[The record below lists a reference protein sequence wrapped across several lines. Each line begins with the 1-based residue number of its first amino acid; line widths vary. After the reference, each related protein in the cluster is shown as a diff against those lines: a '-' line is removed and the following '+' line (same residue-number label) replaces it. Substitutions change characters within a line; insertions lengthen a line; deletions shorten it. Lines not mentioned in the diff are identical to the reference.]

1 MNNLTPSDQTMYLKK
16 KDKGIWWNFKKRL
29 LIEKLYSPI
38 GIGLLVLLAGVIAVG
53 IAKFGVVGGALILG
67 MIVGLPSIYC
77 IVAFPRFGIIVLIVV
92 AYLLFYFGRLGVEGP
107 IGVVADGIQALLI
120 LGTLWRLKRHRD
132 WEIFKG
138 PVSTIIL
145 IWIGYNILQ
154 LGNPSAVSRLAWLYT
169 IRSVAL
175 VMISYFVFVYNIRSI
190 NYVRLIFKIWL
201 ALSLYAALYGMKQE
215 YIGFSAAEDAY
226 LHSDPEI
233 AGLLF
238 IAGHWRKFSIFSDPV
253 AFAYNMSMAA
263 TFCIALLAG
272 KFPGWK
278 KIILALLS
286 ILFLVAMLFSGTRGA
301 YVLVPAALLLLAILN
316 YNKKVLL
323 YTGIA
328 AVFFVVMVNVPTGD
342 PNLLRFQ
349 TAFKPND
356 DPSYK
361 LRKYNQKRIQP
372 YILSHPI
379 GFGLGAVGGWGKRFG
394 DGGLVSEFQPDS
406 GYVRTAVELGPV
418 GLIIFCILM
427 FMVMKTGINNFY
439 RVKDPEIKTYILG
452 ITLVIFAYNI
462 ANFPQEALVQF
473 PSNVLFSLDMA
484 MLTIL
489 YRLDKEKQESESA
502 QLTTQINSQNGC

>member
-1 MNNLTPSDQTMYLKK
+1 MTDPIPSSGNIMSLSKK
-16 KDKGIWWNFKKRL
+16 GKGFWWNFKKRF

-38 GIGLLVLLAGVIAVG
+38 GLTLLALLAGVIAVG
-53 IAKFGVVGGALILG
+53 VAKFGVIFGALVLG
-67 MIVGLPSIYC
+67 ITVVLPSIYC
-77 IVAFPRFGIIVLIVV
+77 IVAFPRFGIIVLIIV
-92 AYLLFYFGRLGVEGP
+92 AYLLFYFGRLGIEGP
-107 IGVVADGIQALLI
+107 MGVVADGIQALLI
-120 LGTLWRLKRHRD
+120 LGTLWRLRRHND
-132 WEIFKG
+132 WEILKG

-169 IRSVAL
+169 IRSVAI
-175 VMISYFVFVYNIRSI
+175 VMFSYFVFVYHIRSI
-190 NYVRLIFKIWL
+190 KYVRLIFKIWL

-263 TFCIALLAG
+263 TFCIALIAG

-278 KIILALLS
+278 KTILA
-286 ILFLVAMLFSGTRGA
+286 ILTVMFLVAMLFSGTRGA
-301 YVLVPAALLLLAILN
+301 YVLVPAALFLFAILN
-316 YNKKVLL
+316 YNKKVLMF
-323 YTGIA
+323 TCVA
-328 AVFFVVMVNVPTGD
+328 AVFFVMLINVPTGD

-372 YILSHPI
+372 YILTHPI

-394 DGGLVSEFQPDS
+394 DGGIVSQFQPDS
-406 GYVRTAVELGPV
+406 GYVRTAVELGPI
-418 GLIIFCILM
+418 GLIIFCIMM
-427 FMVMKTGINNFY
+427 FIVMKTGIDNFY

-452 ITLVIFAYNI
+452 ITMVIFAYNI

-489 YRLDKEKQESESA
+489 YRLDKQKQEELA
-502 QLTTQINSQNGC
+502 IQTTTQI

>member
-1 MNNLTPSDQTMYLKK
+1 MSDQSQPIAQTMHLSKK
-16 KDKGIWWNFKKRL
+16 GKGFWRNFKTRFFT
-29 LIEKLYSPI
+29 EKLYNPI
-38 GIGLLVLLAGVIAVG
+38 GIALLVLVAAIIAVG
-53 IAKFGVVGGALILG
+53 VAKFGSIFGALMLG
-67 MIVGLPSIYC
+67 VVVGLPAIYC
-77 IVAFPRFGIIVLIVV
+77 IVAFPRFGIIALIIV
-92 AYLLFYFGRLGVEGP
+92 AYLLFYFGRLGINGP
-107 IGVVADGIQALLI
+107 MGVVADGIQSLLI
-120 LGTLWRLKRHRD
+120 LGTLWSLRRNRD
-132 WEIFKG
+132 WEILKG
-138 PVSTIIL
+138 PVSGIIL

-169 IRSVAL
+169 IRPVAI
-175 VMISYFVFVYNIRSI
+175 VMLSYFVFVYNIRSI
-190 NYVRLIFKIWL
+190 KFVRLLFKIWL
-201 ALSLYAALYGMKQE
+201 ALSLYAALYGIKQE
-215 YIGFSAAEDAY
+215 YIGFTNAEETY

-272 KFPGWK
+272 KFPNWK
-278 KIILALLS
+278 KLILA
-286 ILFLVAMLFSGTRGA
+286 ILTVIFLVSMLFSGTRGA
-301 YVLVPAALLLLAILN
+301 YVLVPAALFLFAILN
-316 YNKKVLL
+316 YSKRVLMF
-323 YTGIA
+323 TCIA
-328 AVFFVVMVNVPTGD
+328 AVFFVVLMNVPTGD

-361 LRKYNQKRIQP
+361 LRKYNQERIQP

-379 GFGLGAVGGWGKRFG
+379 GFGLGSVGGWGKRFG
-394 DGGLVSEFQPDS
+394 DGGLVSQFQPDS

-418 GLIIFCILM
+418 GLIIFCIMM

-484 MLTIL
+484 LLTIL
-489 YRLDKEKQESESA
+489 YRLDKEKQESQAA
-502 QLTTQINSQNGC
+502 QLTTQI

>member
-1 MNNLTPSDQTMYLKK
+1 M
-16 KDKGIWWNFKKRL
+16 
-29 LIEKLYSPI
+29 EKLYNPI
-38 GIGLLVLLAGVIAVG
+38 GVGLLLLLTGVIAVG
-53 IAKFGVVGGALILG
+53 IAKFGLIFGALVLG
-67 MIVGLPSIYC
+67 MAVVLPSVYC
-77 IVAFPRFGIIVLIVV
+77 IVAYPRFGIIVLIVV
-92 AYLLFYFGRLGVEGP
+92 AYLLFYLGRLGIEGP
-107 IGVVADGIQALLI
+107 MGVVADGIQVMLI
-120 LGTLWRLKRHRD
+120 LGTLWSLRRHHD
-132 WEIFKG
+132 WQVLKG

-145 IWIGYNILQ
+145 IWVGYNILQ

-169 IRSVAL
+169 IRPVAI
-175 VMISYFVFVYNIRSI
+175 VMMTYFVFVYNIRSI
-190 NYVRLIFKIWL
+190 KYVRLIFKIWL
-201 ALSLYAALYGMKQE
+201 ALSLYAAFYGIKQE
-215 YIGFSAAEDAY
+215 YIGFSAVEDAY

-263 TFCIALLAG
+263 TFCIALMAG

-278 KIILALLS
+278 KIILAVLT
-286 ILFLVAMLFSGTRGA
+286 IIFLVSMLFSGTRGA
-301 YVLVPAALLLLAILN
+301 YVLVPAALFLFAILN

-323 YTGIA
+323 FTSIA
-328 AVFFVVMVNVPTGD
+328 AVFFVVLINVPTGD

-356 DPSYK
+356 DPSFK

-372 YILSHPI
+372 YILTHPI
-379 GFGLGAVGGWGKRFG
+379 GFGLGSVGGWGKRFG
-394 DGGLVSEFQPDS
+394 DGGLVSQFQPDS

-427 FMVMKTGINNFY
+427 FTVMKTGINNFY

-452 ITLVIFAYNI
+452 ITLIIFAYNI
-462 ANFPQEALVQF
+462 ANFPQEALIQF

-484 MLTIL
+484 LLTIL
-489 YRLDKEKQESESA
+489 YRLDKEKQKNEAA
-502 QLTTQINSQNGC
+502 QLTTQI

>member
-1 MNNLTPSDQTMYLKK
+1 VNDPIPSSGDIMSLSKK
-16 KDKGIWWNFKKRL
+16 GKGFWWNFKKRL
-29 LIEKLYSPI
+29 LIEKLYSPV
-38 GIGLLVLLAGVIAVG
+38 GIGLLVLLASIIAVG
-53 IAKFGVVGGALILG
+53 VAKFGVIFGALVLG
-67 MIVGLPSIYC
+67 MVVMLPSIYC
-77 IVAFPRFGIIVLIVV
+77 IVAFPRFGIIVLIIV
-92 AYLLFYFGRLGVEGP
+92 AYLLFYLGRLGIEGP
-107 IGVVADGIQALLI
+107 MGVVADGIQALLI
-120 LGTLWRLKRHRD
+120 LGTLWRLRRNHD
-132 WEIFKG
+132 WEILKG
-138 PVSTIIL
+138 PVSVIIL

-154 LGNPSAVSRLAWLYT
+154 IGNPSAVSRLAWLYT
-169 IRSVAL
+169 IRSVAI
-175 VMISYFVFVYNIRSI
+175 VMFSYFVFVYHIRSI
-190 NYVRLIFKIWL
+190 KYVRLIFKVWL

-278 KIILALLS
+278 KIILAVLT
-286 ILFLVAMLFSGTRGA
+286 IMFLVAMLFSGTRGA
-301 YVLVPAALLLLAILN
+301 YVLVPAALFLFAILN
-316 YNKKVLL
+316 YNKKVLI
-323 YTGIA
+323 YTCVA
-328 AVFFVVMVNVPTGD
+328 AVFFVVLINVPTGD

-394 DGGLVSEFQPDS
+394 DGGLVSQFQPDS
-406 GYVRTAVELGPV
+406 GYVRTAVELGPI
-418 GLIIFCILM
+418 GLIVFCIMM
-427 FMVMKTGINNFY
+427 FIVMKTGIDNFY
-439 RVKDPEIKTYILG
+439 RVKDPEIKTYILAV
-452 ITLVIFAYNI
+452 TLVIFAYNI

-489 YRLDKEKQESESA
+489 YRLDKQKQEELA
-502 QLTTQINSQNGC
+502 TQTTTQI